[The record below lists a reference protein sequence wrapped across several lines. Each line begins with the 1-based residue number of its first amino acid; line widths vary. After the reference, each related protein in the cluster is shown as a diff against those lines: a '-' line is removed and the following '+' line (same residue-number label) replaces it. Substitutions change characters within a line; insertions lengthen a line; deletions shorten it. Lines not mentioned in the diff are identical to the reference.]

1 MSRYDWLVALH
12 VTGAFLVIGGAVAA
26 GVLNIA
32 AQGRERPSEVALL
45 LGLIRPVVL
54 AVSAGLLITLGFG
67 IWLVHEAGFGFGD
80 GWVIAALILLVIAGV
95 LGDLG
100 GKRDRK
106 TRELAE
112 RWASE
117 GDTPQPELRARLRD
131 PVSLALS
138 YGSGVLVLVIL
149 GLMIWKPGA

>member
-1 MSRYDWLVALH
+1 VSRYDWLVALH

-54 AVSAGLLITLGFG
+54 GVFAGLLITMGFG
-67 IWLVHEAGFGFGD
+67 LWLVHEAGFGFGD
-80 GWVIAALILLVIAGV
+80 GWVIAAVVLWVIAGV

-100 GKRDRK
+100 GKRDRE

-112 RWASE
+112 RWSSE

-131 PVSLALS
+131 PVSLGLS
-138 YGSGVLVLVIL
+138 YGSGLVVLVIL